1 MTDHSALRPFT
12 IDIPQTQI
20 EDLQARLA
28 AARWPDQLPDVG
40 WSQGPPVP
48 EIRTLAEHWR
58 SEYDWRTHEARLNEY
73 PQFTTEIDGQRL
85 HLVHVRSPEPDALPL
100 VLVHGW
106 PGSPVEFEA
115 MIGPLTDPGAHGEIG
130 RASCRG
136 RLERTGGRGAG
147 GDHK

>member
-1 MTDHSALRPFT
+1 MTDDTALQPVT

-20 EDLQARLA
+20 EDPHARLA

-40 WSQGPPVP
+40 GDQGPRVP
-48 EIRTLAEHWR
+48 ELRTLAERRR
-58 SEYDWRTHEARLNEY
+58 SGYEWRTHEPRLNES
-73 PQFTTEIDGQRL
+73 PPLTAEIDGQRL